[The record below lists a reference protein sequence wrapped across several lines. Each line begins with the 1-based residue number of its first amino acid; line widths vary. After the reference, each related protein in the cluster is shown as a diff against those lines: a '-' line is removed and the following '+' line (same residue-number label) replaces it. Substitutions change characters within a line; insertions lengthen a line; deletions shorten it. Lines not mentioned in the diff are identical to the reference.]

1 MSRGFFI
8 MITMDTIIK
17 DPNEILRTKCE
28 KVSLPLSSEDKEL
41 LEEMLKYVRDSR
53 DEELAK
59 KYNLMPAV
67 GIAAPQVG
75 INKQMTIVS
84 VEEYDQENDEVIL
97 YEFALVNPIIV
108 SKSEKKC
115 ALSNG
120 EGCLSINIPHE
131 GYVYRPMRIKVKAYD
146 YLTDQQITLN
156 ASGYLAVVIQHE
168 IDHLKGILFYDHI
181 NETDPWME
189 DTNAIL
195 I

>member
-17 DPNEILRTKCE
+17 DPNDILRTKCD
-28 KVSLPLSSEDKEL
+28 KVSLPLSKTDKDL
-41 LEEMLKYVRDSR
+41 LEDMLKYVRDSR
-53 DEELAK
+53 NEDLAK
-59 KYNLMPAV
+59 EYNLMPAV

-75 INKQMTIVS
+75 VNKQMTIIS
-84 VEEYDQENDEVIL
+84 VEEYDAESDDVVL
-97 YEFALVNPIIV
+97 YEFALVNPVIV

-120 EGCLSINIPHE
+120 EGCLSITTPYE
-131 GYVYRPMRIKVKAYD
+131 GYVYRSMRIKVKAFD
-146 YLTDQQITLN
+146 YLTNQQIILN

-168 IDHLKGILFYDHI
+168 IDHLNGILFYDHI
-181 NETDPWME
+181 NESEPWKE
-189 DTNAIL
+189 DTKAIL